1 MKIYGIISSTTT
13 KQKEVQFVMV
23 RIVVGFFLV
32 IGSAGGME
40 LTSLSPMGAL
50 LFASIGFGIF
60 LWSFFDGTIDRLA
73 NQAKLE
79 QIREQRGNR
88 WLYR

>member
-1 MKIYGIISSTTT
+1 MI
-13 KQKEVQFVMV
+13 

-40 LTSLSPMGAL
+40 MTSLSPMGAL

-60 LWSFFDGTIDRLA
+60 LWSLFDGTIDRLKK
-73 NQAKLE
+73 QAIAE
-79 QIREQRGNR
+79 QLQEQRGNR

>member
-1 MKIYGIISSTTT
+1 MI
-13 KQKEVQFVMV
+13 
-23 RIVVGFFLV
+23 RIAIGFFLV

-50 LFASIGFGIF
+50 LFASIGMGTF
-60 LWSFFDGTIDRLA
+60 LWALFDGTIDRMSK
-73 NQAKLE
+73 QAELE
-79 QIREQRGNR
+79 QLQEQRGNR

>member
-1 MKIYGIISSTTT
+1 MI
-13 KQKEVQFVMV
+13 

-50 LFASIGFGIF
+50 IFASIGFSIF
-60 LWSFFDGTIDRLA
+60 LWALFDGTIERMK
-73 NQAKLE
+73 QQVIRE
-79 QIREQRGNR
+79 QLQEQRGNR

>member
-1 MKIYGIISSTTT
+1 MI
-13 KQKEVQFVMV
+13 

-40 LTSLSPMGAL
+40 MTSLSPMGAL

-60 LWSFFDGTIDRLA
+60 LWSLFDGTIDRLKK
-73 NQAKLE
+73 QAIDE
-79 QIREQRGNR
+79 QLQEQRGNR

>member
-1 MKIYGIISSTTT
+1 MI
-13 KQKEVQFVMV
+13 

-40 LTSLSPMGAL
+40 MTSLSPMGAL

-60 LWSFFDGTIDRLA
+60 LWSLFDGTIDRLKR
-73 NQAKLE
+73 QAIQE
-79 QIREQRGNR
+79 SIQEQRQNR

>member
-1 MKIYGIISSTTT
+1 
-13 KQKEVQFVMV
+13 
-23 RIVVGFFLV
+23 
-32 IGSAGGME
+32 ME

-50 LFASIGFGIF
+50 LVASIGFGIF
-60 LWSFFDGTIDRLA
+60 LWALFDGTVDRMA
-73 NQAKLE
+73 KQAELE

>member
-1 MKIYGIISSTTT
+1 MI
-13 KQKEVQFVMV
+13 

-40 LTSLSPMGAL
+40 MTSLSPMGAL

-60 LWSFFDGTIDRLA
+60 LWSLFDGTIDRLKR
-73 NQAKLE
+73 QAIQE
-79 QIREQRGNR
+79 SIREQRQNR
-88 WLYR
+88 WLYRQEV